1 MDNEYSDHEGEQ
13 QKPYTKIDTYPEKQQ
28 RAFYRLSAHSNTVSP
43 TSERSNSGNDFKTR
57 NIKQSNNGVNTMLQ
71 YPIVTEPRSR
81 RKSSAAS
88 RRNNISTRGPESFTM
103 TLKKKGKEFLGLEE
117 DQNGDT
123 AMLWAE
129 RRIRLANRKYGGV
142 DAEAMIRTL
151 PKSKTDSPDGPSLPK
166 FSATFP
172 REKPSV
178 ATYVAEGLSTLG
190 RKMVN
195 LPPKT
200 PRSTL
205 SRSYLPSE
213 HTQTNAN
220 STYEDENQTIE
231 REVFFNDRLELGEEL
246 KSSNSKNELPR
257 PRGVKHSSEV
267 EAPGIGMSRIDQA
280 IFPDELDRPREY
292 GIGAIGEAFGRDY
305 KRSLRRNPDIQK
317 QLNAM
322 DDYRPYFTYWVTTV
336 QVVIMVISLV
346 LYGFGPVGIE
356 LNQSTGHVLSRGLF
370 IEEVDYME
378 PANFWFGPRPAD
390 LIHLG
395 AKFSPCMRRDES
407 IVNEKALDTI
417 KEADSGCCIRNDN
430 SGCVQTQRS
439 ECSTLLSTFH
449 KWTQTNPGPDRRVS
463 GPVCGQDPQYCTAP
477 KSSYR
482 DTWHDDITAWPI
494 CHVSSVPKHQ
504 YFGSSVSK
512 LSPAPQHMT
521 CETIA
526 RPCCIG
532 IHGKCEIRTKEFCD
546 FTNGHFHPEATL
558 CSQVS
563 CMEDVCGMLPFVR
576 KHVPDQF
583 YRLCSSLFLHAGL
596 LHLLMT
602 VIIQLYLMRDMEK
615 VCGPF
620 RMACIYLVSGIAG
633 NLASAIFIP
642 YRAESGPA
650 GAQFGVLA
658 TLIVE
663 VLNVWP
669 ILISPSIALGKLMAI
684 VLIFFMLGLLPWVDN
699 YAHIVGFFTGFL
711 LSYALMPY
719 IAYDRTKHSRTRRA
733 ILIILCLT
741 SVFLILCV
749 LVVVFYYT
757 PIYNCSWCKYLTCIP
772 FTKDFC
778 ADQNINFKKDEPIIN
793 F

>member
-1 MDNEYSDHEGEQ
+1 MENQSRNHEDGEQ
-13 QKPYTKIDTYPEKQQ
+13 KPQEKQQ
-28 RAFYRLSAHSNTVSP
+28 RAFYRLSTHSNAVSP
-43 TSERSNSGNDFKTR
+43 TSERPNFTTR
-57 NIKQSNNGVNTMLQ
+57 DIKQSNNGVNTTLQ
-71 YPIVTEPRSR
+71 YPIVTEPRSK
-81 RKSSAAS
+81 RKNSTVLRKNNASSS
-88 RRNNISTRGPESFTM
+88 GPESFTM
-103 TLKKKGKEFLGLEE
+103 TLKKKTKQFLGLEE

-123 AMLWAE
+123 ELLWTE
-129 RRIRLANRKYGGV
+129 RRIRLANRRYGGI
-142 DAEAMIRTL
+142 DTEAMVRTL
-151 PKSKTDSPDGPSLPK
+151 PRIKRTDSPDGPTLPK

-172 REKPSV
+172 REKPSI

-190 RKMVN
+190 RKMAN

-205 SRSYLPSE
+205 SRSYLPTE
-213 HTQTNAN
+213 HTQET
-220 STYEDENQTIE
+220 EDSDSFKASENHAVET
-231 REVFFNDRLELGEEL
+231 EVFFNDRLHTCEVDNNESKDMTDPISVSGEGGKNQLE
-246 KSSNSKNELPR
+246 KS
-257 PRGVKHSSEV
+257 V
-267 EAPGIGMSRIDQA
+267 IGMSRIDHALFQ
-280 IFPDELDRPREY
+280 DETDRPREY
-292 GIGAIGEAFGRDY
+292 GIGAIGEVLGRDY

-336 QVVIMVISLV
+336 QVVVMVISLV

-395 AKFSPCMRRDES
+395 AKFSPCMRKDES
-407 IVNEKALDTI
+407 IVEEKALATL

-449 KWTQTNPGPDRRVS
+449 KWTPSKPGPDGRVS

-482 DTWHDDITAWPI
+482 DTWHDDITTWPL
-494 CHVSSVPKHQ
+494 CHVSSIPKAYQ
-504 YFGSSVSK
+504 YFGLSVSK
-512 LSPAPQHMT
+512 LSPAPRHMT

-532 IHGKCEIRTKEFCD
+532 IHGKCEVRTKEFCD
-546 FTNGHFHPEATL
+546 FVNGHFHPEATL

-563 CMEDVCGMLPFVR
+563 CMEDVCGMLPFVHR
-576 KHVPDQF
+576 HVPDQF
-583 YRLCSSLFLHAGL
+583 YRLWTSLFLHAGL
-596 LHLLMT
+596 LHLLLT
-602 VIIQLYLMRDMEK
+602 VVIQLYLMRDMEK

-620 RMACIYLVSGIAG
+620 RIGIIYFGSGMAG

-642 YRAESGPA
+642 YRAEAGPA
-650 GAQFGVLA
+650 GAQFGVVA

-669 ILISPSIALGKLMAI
+669 ILISPGIALGKLLAI
-684 VLIFFMLGLLPWVDN
+684 VFIFFMLGLLPWVDN

-719 IAYDRTKHSRTRRA
+719 IAFDRTIHSRTRRA
-733 ILIILCLT
+733 ILIVLCLL
-741 SVFLILCV
+741 SVFLILAV
-749 LVVVFYYT
+749 LFVIFYYT

>member
-1 MDNEYSDHEGEQ
+1 MADECSDHEEERLDPFQG
-13 QKPYTKIDTYPEKQQ
+13 KQQ
-28 RAFYRLSAHSNTVSP
+28 RAFYRLSAQNNSVSP
-43 TSERSNSGNDFKTR
+43 TRSSPSSDFKTKSV
-57 NIKQSNNGVNTMLQ
+57 KQSSNGANTTLQ
-71 YPIVTEPRSR
+71 YPIVTEPKSR
-81 RKSSAAS
+81 RRSSAGS
-88 RRNNISTRGPESFTM
+88 RKNSAITSGPESFTM
-103 TLKKKGKEFLGLEE
+103 TLKRKTKQFLGLEE
-117 DQNGDT
+117 DQNSSEE
-123 AMLWAE
+123 MLWRE
-129 RRIRLANRKYGGV
+129 RRIRLANRRYGGV
-142 DAEAMIRTL
+142 DVSAMVRTF
-151 PKSKTDSPDGPSLPK
+151 PRDKTIDSPDGPCPIGV
-166 FSATFP
+166 SATFP
-172 REKPSV
+172 RQKPSV

-200 PRSTL
+200 PKSTL
-205 SRSYLPSE
+205 SRSYLPSD
-213 HTQTNAN
+213 HHKN
-220 STYEDENQTIE
+220 SSNSNEEDGQIVES
-231 REVFFNDRLELGEEL
+231 EVFFNDRLNPSAEVT
-246 KSSNSKNELPR
+246 SNTSKTPVIEPKPDR
-257 PRGVKHSSEV
+257 RKQRSDSEISRV
-267 EAPGIGMSRIDQA
+267 GMGRIDQTV
-280 IFPDELDRPREY
+280 FRDEVDRPREY
-292 GIGAIGEAFGRDY
+292 GIGVIGEALGRDY

-336 QVVIMVISLV
+336 QIVIMVISLV
-346 LYGFGPVGIE
+346 LYGFGPIGIE

-395 AKFSPCMRRDES
+395 AKFSPCMRRDDS
-407 IVNEKALDTI
+407 IVHEKALDTL
-417 KEADSGCCIRNDN
+417 KESDSGCCIRNDN
-430 SGCVQTQRS
+430 SGCVQTVRS

-449 KWTQTNPGPDRRVS
+449 KWTPSNPGPDGRVS

-482 DTWHDDITAWPI
+482 NTWHDDITSWPI
-494 CHVSSVPKHQ
+494 CHVSSIPKPSMF
-504 YFGSSVSK
+504 FGLGSSK
-512 LSPAPQHMT
+512 LSPAPRHLT

-546 FTNGHFHPEATL
+546 FVNGHFHPEATL

-576 KHVPDQF
+576 RHVPDQF
-583 YRLCSSLFLHAGL
+583 YRLWTSLFLHAGI
-596 LHLLMT
+596 LHLAMT

-615 VCGPF
+615 VCGSF
-620 RMACIYLVSGIAG
+620 RMAIIYLGSGMAG

-642 YRAESGPA
+642 YRAEAGPA
-650 GAQFGVLA
+650 GAQFGVVA

-669 ILISPSIALGKLMAI
+669 ILISPSVALGKLLAI

-699 YAHIVGFFTGFL
+699 YAHIVGFFSGFL
-711 LSYALMPY
+711 ISYALMPY
-719 IAYDRTKHSRTRRA
+719 IAFDRTIHSRTRRA
-733 ILIILCLT
+733 ILIVLCLA

-749 LVVVFYYT
+749 LFVIFYYT

>member
-1 MDNEYSDHEGEQ
+1 MGGSSDENEDGITQGNSE
-13 QKPYTKIDTYPEKQQ
+13 KMPERQQ
-28 RAFYRLSAHSNTVSP
+28 RAFYRLSAQNNSVSP
-43 TSERSNSGNDFKTR
+43 TSERSHYSVVGGARDTRTTR
-57 NIKQSNNGVNTMLQ
+57 NVRQSNNGVSTMLQ
-71 YPIVTEPRSR
+71 YPIVTEPRK
-81 RKSSAAS
+81 KSTEYVSFS
-88 RRNNISTRGPESFTM
+88 GGPESFTA
-103 TLKKKGKEFLGLEE
+103 TLKKKTKEFLGLEE
-117 DQNGDT
+117 QNDDT
-123 AMLWAE
+123 EMLWKE

-142 DAEAMIRTL
+142 DLEAVARTL
-151 PKSKTDSPDGPSLPK
+151 PRPDSPDGRSLAR

-172 REKPSV
+172 REKPSL
-178 ATYVAEGLSTLG
+178 ASYVAEGLSTLG

-205 SRSYLPSE
+205 SRSYLPSDHMVE
-213 HTQTNAN
+213 STTQT
-220 STYEDENQTIE
+220 EDPASKG
-231 REVFFNDRLELGEEL
+231 EVFFTDPLDPNREKNDHTPQPDL
-246 KSSNSKNELPR
+246 NSP
-257 PRGVKHSSEV
+257 SQ
-267 EAPGIGMSRIDQA
+267 IGMSRID
-280 IFPDELDRPREY
+280 PTVYKDEVDKQREY
-292 GIGAIGEAFGRDY
+292 GIGVIGEVLGRDY
-305 KRSLRRNPDIQK
+305 KRSLRRNPDVQR
-317 QLNAM
+317 QLSAM
-322 DDYRPYFTYWVTTV
+322 EDYRPYFTYWVTTV
-336 QVVIMVISLV
+336 QVLIMLISLL

-356 LNQSTGHVLSRGLF
+356 LHQSTGHVLSRGLF
-370 IEEVDYME
+370 IEQVDYME

-407 IVNEKALDTI
+407 IEKEKAVAVL

-439 ECSTLLSTFH
+439 ECSSLLSSFH
-449 KWTQTNPGPDRRVS
+449 KWTPSRPGPDGRVS
-463 GPVCGQDPQYCTAP
+463 GPVCGQDPQYCAAP
-477 KSSYR
+477 KSSYGS
-482 DTWHDDITAWPI
+482 TWHDDITSWPI
-494 CHVSSVPKHQ
+494 CQVSSVAKPHTF
-504 YFGSSVSK
+504 FGTQLSK
-512 LSPAPQHMT
+512 LSPAPQHLT

-546 FTNGHFHPEATL
+546 FVNGHFHPEATL

-563 CMEDVCGMLPFVR
+563 CMEDVCGMLPFVQR
-576 KHVPDQF
+576 HVPDQF
-583 YRLCSSLFLHAGL
+583 YRLWTSLFLHAGL
-596 LHLLMT
+596 LHLILT
-602 VIIQLYLMRDMEK
+602 VFIQLYLMRDMEK

-620 RMACIYLVSGIAG
+620 RMAVIYLVSGMAG

-642 YRAESGPA
+642 YRAEAGPA
-650 GAQFGVLA
+650 GAQFGVVA

-669 ILISPSIALGKLMAI
+669 ILIAPSVALGKLLAI
-684 VLIFFMLGLLPWVDN
+684 VLIFFLLGLLPWVDN
-699 YAHIVGFFTGFL
+699 YAHIVGFLTGFL

-719 IAYDRTKHSRTRRA
+719 IAFDRTIHSRTRRA
-733 ILIILCLT
+733 VLIILCLLC
-741 SVFLILCV
+741 VVLILGI
-749 LVVVFYYT
+749 LFVVFYFT

>member
-1 MDNEYSDHEGEQ
+1 MDSQQSDHEGEQ
-13 QKPYTKIDTYPEKQQ
+13 QKQPEKQQ
-28 RAFYRLSAHSNTVSP
+28 RAFYRLSTHSNVVSP
-43 TSERSNSGNDFKTR
+43 TSDERHSFGDPFKTR
-57 NIKQSNNGVNTMLQ
+57 DIKQTNNGVNTTLH

-88 RRNNISTRGPESFTM
+88 RKNYVASSGPESFTM
-103 TLKKKGKEFLGLEE
+103 TLKKKTKEFLGLEE

-123 AMLWAE
+123 ELLWTE
-129 RRIRLANRKYGGV
+129 RRIRLANRRYGGI
-142 DAEAMIRTL
+142 DAEAIVKTL
-151 PKSKTDSPDGPSLPK
+151 PRVKTTDSLDGPTVPN

-172 REKPSV
+172 REKPSI

-190 RKMVN
+190 RKVAN
-195 LPPKT
+195 LPPRT
-200 PRSTL
+200 PRNTL

-213 HTQTNAN
+213 HTQKINPTDE
-220 STYEDENQTIE
+220 SENQEIE
-231 REVFFNDRLELGEEL
+231 REVFFNDRLDASEVDNKE
-246 KSSNSKNELPR
+246 SKNVPPHPR
-257 PRGVKHSSEV
+257 VLGGGGNNQYERPV
-267 EAPGIGMSRIDQA
+267 IGMSRIDQA
-280 IFPDELDRPREY
+280 LFPDETDRPREY
-292 GIGAIGEAFGRDY
+292 GIGAIGEVLGRDY

-336 QVVIMVISLV
+336 QVVVMVISLV

-407 IVNEKALDTI
+407 IVEEKALDTM
-417 KEADSGCCIRNDN
+417 KEVDSGCCIRNDN

-449 KWTQTNPGPDRRVS
+449 KWTPSNPGPDGRVS

-482 DTWHDDITAWPI
+482 DTWHDDITTWPV
-494 CHVSSVPKHQ
+494 CHVSSVPKAHQ
-504 YFGSSVSK
+504 YFGLSVSK
-512 LSPAPQHMT
+512 LSPAPRHMT

-532 IHGKCEIRTKEFCD
+532 IHGKCEVRTKEFCD
-546 FTNGHFHPEATL
+546 FVNGHFHPEATL

-563 CMEDVCGMLPFVR
+563 CMEDVCGMLPFVHR
-576 KHVPDQF
+576 HVPDQF
-583 YRLCSSLFLHAGL
+583 YRLWTSLFLHAGL

-602 VIIQLYLMRDMEK
+602 VVIQLYLMRDMEK
-615 VCGPF
+615 VCGPV
-620 RMACIYLVSGIAG
+620 RIAVIYLGSGMAG

-642 YRAESGPA
+642 YRAEAGPA
-650 GAQFGVLA
+650 GAQFGVVA

-669 ILISPSIALGKLMAI
+669 ILISPGIALGKLLAI
-684 VLIFFMLGLLPWVDN
+684 VFIFFMLGLLPWVDN
-699 YAHIVGFFTGFL
+699 YAHIAGFFTGFL

-719 IAYDRTKHSRTRRA
+719 IAFDRTIHSRTRRA
-733 ILIILCLT
+733 ILILLCLT
-741 SVFLILCV
+741 SVILILAV
-749 LVVVFYYT
+749 LFVVFYYT

-778 ADQNINFKKDEPIIN
+778 ADQNINFRKDEPIIN